1 MSQKPMRRILGRI
14 AMAVL
19 SAAALL
25 GAPSAALAQDPPP
38 AAPAQT
44 DQFVFTHDSI
54 MMGFTID
61 ANGTAEFESLVARVK
76 EALQKS
82 SKAERK
88 QQAEHWKLIKLE
100 TPPQGGNVT
109 YFLVVEKVVK
119 GTSYDMFKILSEELP
134 PADVQEIYEKV
145 KPIFK
150 AGISFTPIKIAG

>member
-1 MSQKPMRRILGRI
+1 
-14 AMAVL
+14 
-19 SAAALL
+19 
-25 GAPSAALAQDPPP
+25 
-38 AAPAQT
+38 
-44 DQFVFTHDSI
+44 
-54 MMGFTID
+54 MGFTID

-134 PADVQEIYEKV
+134 PADVQAIYEKV